1 MRARVIYNP
10 TSGREMLKKSM
21 IDILQILEEA
31 GYEASAYA
39 TTPEPHSA
47 TKEAER
53 AALAGFDLIVAA

>member
-39 TTPEPHSA
+39 TTP
-47 TKEAER
+47 
-53 AALAGFDLIVAA
+53 